1 MCWRRC
7 STSIRGIRRRRRG
20 GAHFGPR
27 FCFPGGMVQ
36 HGRGLSPW
44 APKPDPDAERREQRK
59 QRWLFFVRY
68 GVPGL
73 IAISGFGVMMFA
85 SDADAG
91 IEIGAMLLGAAI
103 AVFLL
108 NFFFR
113 MGVSGGRDRDREE
126 DAREYFD
133 LHGHW
138 PDEGA
143 G

>member
-1 MCWRRC
+1 
-7 STSIRGIRRRRRG
+7 
-20 GAHFGPR
+20 
-27 FCFPGGMVQ
+27 MVQ

-44 APKPDPDAERREQRK
+44 APKEDAEAARRERRK

-68 GVPGL
+68 GVPVL
-73 IAISGFGVMMFA
+73 IAISGFAVMIFA
-85 SDADAG
+85 SDKSVG

-113 MGVSGGRDRDREE
+113 MGVSGDRDRDREE
-126 DAREYFD
+126 EARRYFD
-133 LHGHW
+133 QHGHW
-138 PDEGA
+138 PDDPA